1 MNKQLW
7 RFVIILTAI
16 FYLYSVGIAAADSNV
31 EAGKKIY
38 VKIKKKYPDVFIEPG
53 FHNTAFQ
60 PFVEIDLPEKEWDIL
75 TKDDKISLCLYA
87 KSLVPILRLSPQKYF
102 PFTDMGDTPIVRQM
116 IQKVTKTCDDCW
128 GIFVG
133 GISKHFKKGKRDIL
147 LDRTVVVGEPVYEMF
162 KKENSAHST
171 VPFSQFRK

>member
-1 MNKQLW
+1 MNKHLW

-16 FYLYSVGIAAADSNV
+16 FYLYSGIAAAESNV
-31 EAGKKIY
+31 DTGKKIY
-38 VKIKKKYPDVFIEPG
+38 VKIKKRHPDVFIEPG

-60 PFVEIDLPEKEWDIL
+60 PFIEIDLPEKEWDIL

-87 KSLVPILRLSPQKYF
+87 KSLVPVLRLSPQKYF
-102 PFTDMGDTPIVRQM
+102 PLSAMGNTPVVRQM
-116 IQKVTKTCDDCW
+116 IQKSRKTCDDCW

-133 GISKHFKKGKRDIL
+133 EINKQLEQGKRNIS
-147 LDRTVVVGEPVYEMF
+147 LDRTVVVGDPVYEMF

-171 VPFSQFRK
+171 VSFSQFRK